1 MYLQVLQAGEALV
14 TRGAAMGLLVGV
26 GHHVPSQVLLV
37 LGGEA
42 AAGAFVWPQ
51 VCV

>member
-26 GHHVPSQVLLV
+26 GADVDQHLIP
-37 LGGEA
+37 GERTQTIT
-42 AAGAFVWPQ
+42 P
-51 VCV
+51 